1 MNAPLKIAIDP
12 IPDTLSERELI
23 ERTLRLDYSQIV
35 ELGCGKADLTRLLAS
50 GGAGRSVV
58 AFEVDDLQHAKNLAR
73 TDLPNVRFERGGAEC
88 VPLSDACADVVF
100 MFKSLHH
107 VPRPAMDQALREV
120 ARLLKPGG
128 KAWISEPIFAGA
140 FNDLLQ
146 LFHNEEQVRAA
157 AFAAVARAVESGLL
171 ALEQQIFFN
180 APLHFPDFTA
190 FERQVIGVTHT
201 RHVLTPE
208 VHAEVQRRFTA
219 QAGPDGVRFA
229 QPLRV
234 DLLRKPA

>member
-1 MNAPLKIAIDP
+1 MQL
-12 IPDTLSERELI
+12 LSEDCTRVSGDRE
-23 ERTLRLDYSQIV
+23 RLESLLELDGKRLV
-35 ELGCGKADLTRLLAS
+35 ELGCGAAANTRMLAQ
-50 GGAGRSVV
+50 GGPDREVI
-58 AFEVDDLQHAKNLAR
+58 AFEVDERQHTSNLAAPP
-73 TDLPNVRFERGGAEC
+73 LPNLRFLYGGAESIDLPAAS
-88 VPLSDACADVVF
+88 VDVVC